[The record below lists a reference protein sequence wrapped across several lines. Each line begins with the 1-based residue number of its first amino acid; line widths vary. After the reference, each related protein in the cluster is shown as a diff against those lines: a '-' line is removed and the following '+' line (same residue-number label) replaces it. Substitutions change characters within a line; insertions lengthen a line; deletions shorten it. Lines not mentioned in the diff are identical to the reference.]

1 MSNISVRRST
11 FQTED
16 RSWLLGPD
24 GVGPGDNPSIVLD
37 VSKFAGLYPDGFIPS
52 GTVLG
57 KITADGKYGPYD
69 PAGTD
74 GTEVASEILFV
85 SVTVPT
91 GVSIVAGAGVH
102 KGEVDPAKLPFQTGK
117 GALDD
122 AARQA
127 LFLVRFSDK
136 PTVLATSGEGE

>member
-1 MSNISVRRST
+1 MSDISVRRST

-37 VSKFAGLYPDGFIPS
+37 VSKFAGLYPNGFIPS

-57 KITADGKYGPYD
+57 KITAGGKYGPYD
-69 PAGTD
+69 PAATD
-74 GTEVASEILFV
+74 GSQVAAEILFG
-85 SVTVPT
+85 SVTVGSGAT
-91 GVSIVAGAGVH
+91 VVAGAGVH
-102 KGEVDPAKLPFQTGK
+102 KGEVNPAKLPFQTGK
-117 GALDD
+117 GALND
-122 AARQA
+122 AARKA

-136 PTVLATSGEGE
+136 PTTLEGA